1 MREFIVN
8 ESSFIYGGFIK
19 SEVCDDVISYFE
31 ESPLKQGGECG
42 RGIDPNHKLSTDIYV
57 QPTNSDIVLQN
68 YIKEL
73 KNISDLYIKRFP
85 FSLEGM
91 PSWGLKNEFNI
102 QKYQPKEAFYGW
114 HTERCSYFALH
125 RHLVFMTYLNTVTDG
140 GQTEWFH
147 QKLKIQPEKGLTVI
161 WPVDWTY
168 THRGIASPT
177 QTKYIVTGW
186 FDFFDPNEKFQ
197 SLGQI

>member
-8 ESSFIYGGFIK
+8 ESSFIYGGYIK

-31 ESPLKQGGECG
+31 ESPLKQAGECG
-42 RGIDPNHKLSTDIYV
+42 RGIDPSHKLSTDVYV

-85 FSLEGM
+85 YSLKGM

-102 QKYQPKEAFYGW
+102 QKYQPGEAFYGW
-114 HTERCSYFALH
+114 HAERASTRSIH

-177 QTKYIVTGW
+177 QNKYIVTGW
-186 FDFFDPNEKFQ
+186 FDYFDPKEKFEP
-197 SLGQI
+197 LGKI